1 MAERRHI
8 GRILPGL
15 LLALVLPMSVLAQ
28 GTQGTQGKQ
37 STQGNINAKLDEH
50 VTRLASEL
58 RCLVCQNQTVAD
70 SQAELAMQLKKEVR
84 KQLAQGSTD
93 EEVRAFMV
101 QRYGDFVLYK
111 PRLNSSTWLLWGGP
125 LLLLGLAALLVGLYW
140 RERRAAWDG
149 APDSVL
155 PTEEVHS

>member
-1 MAERRHI
+1 MAERRRT
-8 GRILPGL
+8 GRILRGL
-15 LLALVLPMSVLAQ
+15 LLALVLPMLVLA
-28 GTQGTQGKQ
+28 QGTQGKQ
-37 STQGNINAKLDEH
+37 STQGNINANLDEH

-140 RERRAAWDG
+140 RERRAAWDDG

-155 PTEEVHS
+155 SAEEVHS

>member
-1 MAERRHI
+1 MAERRRI

-15 LLALVLPMSVLAQ
+15 LLALVLPMPVLAQ
-28 GTQGTQGKQ
+28 GTQATQATQGTQGI
-37 STQGNINAKLDEH
+37 TNASLDEH
-50 VTRLASEL
+50 VTRLTSEL

-70 SQAELAMQLKKEVR
+70 SQAELALQLKKEIR
-84 KQLAQGSTD
+84 QQLARGSTD

-111 PRLNSSTWLLWGGP
+111 PRLNSLTWLLWGGP

-149 APDSVL
+149 EPDSVL

>member
-1 MAERRHI
+1 MAERWRI
-8 GRILPGL
+8 GQILPSL
-15 LLALVLPMSVLAQ
+15 LLALVLPVSVLAQ
-28 GTQGTQGKQ
+28 GTQATQGTQGI
-37 STQGNINAKLDEH
+37 SNASLDEH
-50 VTRLASEL
+50 VTRLTSEL

-70 SQAELAMQLKKEVR
+70 SQAELALQLKKEIR
-84 KQLAQGSTD
+84 QQLARGSTD

-111 PRLNSSTWLLWGGP
+111 PRLNSLTWLLWGGP

-140 RERRAAWDG
+140 RERRAAWDDG

-155 PTEEVHS
+155 PTEEVHA